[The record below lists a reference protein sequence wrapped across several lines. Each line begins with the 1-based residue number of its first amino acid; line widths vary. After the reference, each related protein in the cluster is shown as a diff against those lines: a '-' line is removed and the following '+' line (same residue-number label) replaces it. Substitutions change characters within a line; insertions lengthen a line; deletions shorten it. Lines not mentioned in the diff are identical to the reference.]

1 MRRWILIAVLL
12 LIVLPI
18 AGFAAWIYITLHF
31 SYSSGERVGYVQ
43 KISRKG
49 WLCKT
54 WEGEL
59 SMPTQPGIV
68 PQIFGFSVQED
79 AVAQKLSQ
87 AAGQRVTLTYEQHRG
102 VPTNCFGET
111 EYYVTGVQVHPE
123 PVR

>member
-12 LIVLPI
+12 LVVLPI
-18 AGFAAWIYITLHF
+18 AGFAAWTYITLHF
-31 SYSSGERVGYVQ
+31 SYSAGERAGYVQ

-68 PQIFGFSVQED
+68 PQIFAFSVQED
-79 AVAQKLSQ
+79 SVAQKLSQ

-111 EYYVTGVQVHPE
+111 EYFVTGVQIHPE
-123 PVR
+123 PAR

>member
-1 MRRWILIAVLL
+1 
-12 LIVLPI
+12 
-18 AGFAAWIYITLHF
+18 
-31 SYSSGERVGYVQ
+31 
-43 KISRKG
+43 
-49 WLCKT
+49 
-54 WEGEL
+54 
-59 SMPTQPGIV
+59 MPTQPGIV